1 MTDQP
6 SKDLSLLGRLG
17 SIWGVAGVSL
27 LLSFAVYRLSI
38 ITIDA
43 FSYDFEWYHWLV
55 FIGNSLFMAHSEGY
69 KGFQK
74 GFSPR
79 VAARARYILNNPRLL
94 HVVTAP
100 IFCMGYFYTTRRRLI
115 IAYAMTLG
123 IIVLVVV
130 FNQISQPWRGI
141 LDAGVVVGLSWGIAS
156 LIWFSFEA
164 LGSAEFKFP
173 ADTPLAESNE

>member
-1 MTDQP
+1 MIDQS

-17 SIWGVAGVSL
+17 SIWGVVGVSL

-38 ITIDA
+38 IAIDA
-43 FSYDFEWYHWLV
+43 FSYDFEWYHLLV

-100 IFCMGYFYTTRRRLI
+100 FFCMGYFYTTRRRLI
-115 IAYAMTLG
+115 VAYGMTLG
-123 IIVLVVV
+123 IIALVVL

-156 LIWFSFEA
+156 LVWFAFEA
-164 LGSAEFKFP
+164 MGTGEFGVSAELP
-173 ADTPLAESNE
+173 IDDM